1 MENPEVPNGFFVA
14 TKERP
19 AEAPFVANKK
29 PFGTEDLKRKAGL
42 ASNTQYIYLMVLI
55 SQLFFQK
62 KKTENESFSKS

>member
-29 PFGTEDLKRKAGL
+29 PFGTEDLKRKGTIL
-42 ASNTQYIYLMVLI
+42 KSKFFFHNFHKKLTFFYFHLI
-55 SQLFFQK
+55 RF
-62 KKTENESFSKS
+62 